1 MQTQGPGR
9 RHKPQTVEGQARVTP
24 PVTRTLPVGHQFA
37 MLRPLQPGLFS
48 GTAASCVPT
57 DRLVGGHS
65 LVGGR
70 LLRLKCNMSCSDVK
84 TQDPSRL
91 LANLGFD

>member
-1 MQTQGPGR
+1 MLS
-9 RHKPQTVEGQARVTP
+9 P
-24 PVTRTLPVGHQFA
+24 PPAWFL
-37 MLRPLQPGLFS
+37 S
-48 GTAASCVPT
+48 GTAGSCVST
-57 DRLVGGHS
+57 DLLAYYS

-91 LANLGFD
+91 LANLGFG